1 MEYSVVIRTLGSG
14 GLKYGALLESI
25 KQQTIKPKEVIVVL
39 PEGFQLPVEKLG
51 FETFYFSKKGMLQQR
66 LYGFEMTKTEY
77 MLVCDDDVS
86 FSDDFVERLY
96 LQLQKQNA
104 DAIQPN
110 NHDAFTDTSITERL
124 KNVPYALMG
133 HRFLSRKES
142 VYARRI
148 SVTGGYIKNINL
160 KAGKDYLSQS
170 GNFQCFFIK
179 TKVACSILFE
189 DELWLEQVKYAIPD
203 DQVFFYKLFINGYTI
218 AYSPQITYN
227 HLDGRTSIN
236 TNRDSLVT
244 YAVAKNYVV
253 FWHRFLF
260 TQTNRFLLKGKLV
273 AGLFYRCVNSTII
286 ALAFCLIKGRK
297 YKFKMTIKGIIDAFK
312 FIKSQEYKQIRDPKI

>member
-14 GLKYGALLESI
+14 GLKYRALLESI
-25 KQQTIKPKEVIVVL
+25 KRQTIKPKEVIVVL
-39 PEGFQLPVEKLG
+39 PEGSQLPEERLG
-51 FETFYFSKKGMLQQR
+51 YETFYFSRKGMLQQR
-66 LYGFEMTKTEY
+66 LYGFEKTKTEY

-86 FSDDFVERLY
+86 FPDDFVERLC

-110 NHDAFTDTSITERL
+110 NHDAFTDTSLTDRL

-148 SVTGGYIKNINL
+148 SVTGGYIKNTNL
-160 KAGKDYLSQS
+160 KAGKEYLSQS
-170 GNFQCFFIK
+170 GNFQCFLIN
-179 TKVACSILFE
+179 TKVACSIMFE

-218 AYSPQITYN
+218 AYSTQITYN

-236 TNRDSLVT
+236 LNRDRIVT
-244 YAVAKNYVV
+244 YAMARNYII
-253 FWHRFLF
+253 FWHRFLY
-260 TQTNRFLLKGKLV
+260 TQTDRFAVRGKLTM
-273 AGLFYRCVNSTII
+273 GIFYRCINSII
-286 ALAFCLIKGRK
+286 ISLCFGIIKGRF
-297 YKFKMTIKGIIDAFK
+297 YKVKMTTKGIIDAFK
-312 FIKSQEYKQIRDPKI
+312 FVNSQEYKQIRNPKI